1 MNVHS
6 VGKAQ
11 VNIMTF
17 FIIACIS
24 FIVSFGL
31 TNYLSAIVSMKVKQT
46 GSCPEGLRKG
56 VQAGITVAILLPL
69 IVLCIGGLICA
80 FNPAMIYKT
89 LHYLWMTGL
98 VALVLAITTIRAI
111 FLIKSNSYHVRT
123 RSRMSKK
130 AKIII
135 GVIVG
140 WISLSALTSVVP
152 MIIYN
157 FLEEF
162 IIIAVMAI
170 VIVAISVL
178 TVFLLKR
185 AESSSSLVEERAT
198 SRGILL
204 LVGSVLTLG
213 IFVFSIVNIGNVVV
227 QLSDA
232 DDFVLMKNMPLAG
245 RGNYLVANDIDFE
258 DKKPEGWGEIK
269 EFTGVF
275 DGGHHTLKNIKFVYD
290 VDKKTNQSIGMVLN
304 NLGDIKNVSI
314 EDSYFDVDI
323 RTDKDKLISYFYFGV
338 LAAQQGGDYKEG
350 GVIDNCRL
358 INVYADIDIYSDS
371 TPQNGS
377 NAFIGC
383 VGGLVGNNSS
393 VISNCEVFTNDSTKN
408 NGLFIDFDVESQT
421 DYRYINVF
429 LGGAVGQNYN
439 GSINNCVIKG
449 LPLDAKSLGDYN
461 YVHVGGLIGD
471 NDGKNEITNCVLDI
485 NCLSSV
491 DRAYFWEQ
499 LQLGDADAFSGLLIG
514 NQDFNQYNKITSRDN
529 YIVRYP
535 DVNIVGNRSGEDIAG
550 INIVDLKEISLD
562 ILPSSYS
569 EWSMTSNGYP
579 TPCKGFR
586 K

>member
-1 MNVHS
+1 MIVHS
-6 VGKAQ
+6 VGKARLS
-11 VNIMTF
+11 VMTF

-31 TNYLSAIVSMKVKQT
+31 TNYLSAIVAMKVKQT
-46 GSCPEGLRKG
+46 GACPDGLRKG
-56 VQAGITVAILLPL
+56 VQFGITVAILLPL
-69 IVLCIGGLICA
+69 IVLSIGGLICA

-89 LHYLWMTGL
+89 IHYLWMIGL
-98 VALVLAITTIRAI
+98 VALVLTITTIRAI
-111 FLIKSNSYHVRT
+111 FLLKSNSYHVRT

-135 GVIVG
+135 SVIIG
-140 WISLSALTSVVP
+140 WISLSTLGSVVP
-152 MIIYN
+152 MIIYS

-162 IIIAVMAI
+162 IIIAVMA
-170 VIVAISVL
+170 VIIIAVSVL

-185 AESSSSLVEERAT
+185 AESSSSMVEEKAT
-198 SRGILL
+198 SRGVLL

-213 IFVFSIVNIGNVVV
+213 IFMFSIVNIGNVVV
-227 QLSDA
+227 QLSNA
-232 DDFVLMKNMPLAG
+232 DDFILMKNMPLAG
-245 RGNYLVANDIDFE
+245 KANYFVTEDIDFNGE
-258 DKKPEGWGEIK
+258 KPEGWGEIK
-269 EFTGVF
+269 NFTGVF
-275 DGGHHTLKNIKFVYD
+275 DGDHHALKNINFVYD
-290 VDKKTNQSIGMVLN
+290 AEKKTNQSIGMVLN
-304 NLGDIKNVSI
+304 NIGEIKNVSI

-323 RTDKDKLISYFYFGV
+323 RTEKDKLISYFYFGV
-338 LAAQQGGDYKEG
+338 LAAQQGGNYKEG
-350 GVIDNCRL
+350 GRIDNCRL

-383 VGGLVGNNSS
+383 VGGLVGDNSS
-393 VISNCEVFTNDSTKN
+393 IISNCEVFTNDASKN

-439 GSINNCVIKG
+439 GSINNCIVKG

-535 DVNIVGNRSGEDIAG
+535 NVNIVGNRSGEDIAG
-550 INIVDLKEISLD
+550 INIVDLQEIPLE
-562 ILPSSYS
+562 ILPSSFS
-569 EWSMTSNGYP
+569 EWKESVNGHP

-586 K
+586 N

>member
-1 MNVHS
+1 
-6 VGKAQ
+6 
-11 VNIMTF
+11 MTF

-24 FIVSFGL
+24 FVVSFGL
-31 TNYLSAIVSMKVKQT
+31 TNYLAAIVDMKVKQT
-46 GSCPEGLRKG
+46 GSCPDGLRNG
-56 VQAGITVAILLPL
+56 VQAGITASILLPL
-69 IVLCIGGLICA
+69 VVLSAGGLICA
-80 FNPAMIYKT
+80 FNPATIYKSI
-89 LHYLWMTGL
+89 HYLWVLGL
-98 VALVLAITTIRAI
+98 VALVLTITIIRAV
-111 FLIKSNSYHVRT
+111 FLLKSNSYRVRT

-135 GVIVG
+135 AVIVG
-140 WISLSALTSVVP
+140 WISLGTLGSVVP

-162 IIIAVMAI
+162 IIIAVMVGI
-170 VIVAISVL
+170 IVAVSVL
-178 TVFLLKR
+178 TVFLLKK
-185 AESSSSLVEERAT
+185 AEDSSSMVEEKAT

-204 LVGSVLTLG
+204 IVGSVLTMG
-213 IFVFSIVNIGNVVV
+213 IFIFSVVNIGNVVV
-227 QLSDA
+227 QLSTA
-232 DDFVLMKNMPLAG
+232 EDFVLMKNLPLAG
-245 RGNYLVANDIDFE
+245 KANYLVIDDIDFAGE
-258 DKKPEGWGEIK
+258 KPEGWGEIK

-275 DGGHHTLKNIKFVYD
+275 DGDHHTLKNITFIYD
-290 VDKKTNQSIGMVLN
+290 VEKKTNQSIGMVLN
-304 NLGDIKNVSI
+304 NLGEIKNVSI

-323 RTDKDKLISYFYFGV
+323 TTDKDKLISYFYFGV

-383 VGGLVGNNSS
+383 VGGLVGDNSS
-393 VISNCEVFTNDSTKN
+393 VISNCEVFTNDTTKN

-439 GSINNCVIKG
+439 GSINNCIVKG

-550 INIVDLKEISLD
+550 ITIVDSKEITLD
-562 ILPSSYS
+562 ILPSSYDNWKES
-569 EWSMTSNGYP
+569 SKGYP

-586 K
+586 N